1 MTAADTVHASAVA
14 VGDDGVLIRGRSGSG
29 KSALV
34 LGLLDR
40 DPDTTRLVA
49 DDRVILSRDGDRLV
63 ATPPPA
69 LAGKLEV
76 RGQGIVHVG
85 YLPTAA
91 ITLVV
96 DLLPAEDCPRLPEPA
111 DGSVTLLDVALP
123 RLALPIGAIDGP
135 ARVRFALRHRVGLPA
150 T

>member
-14 VGDDGVLIRGRSGSG
+14 IGGDGVLIRGRSGSG

-34 LGLLDR
+34 LSLLDR
-40 DPDTTRLVA
+40 DPDTARLVA
-49 DDRVILSRDGDRLV
+49 DDRVILSRDGDRLL

-76 RGQGIVHVG
+76 RGQGIVEVAH
-85 YLPTAA
+85 LPAAA
-91 ITLVV
+91 IALVV
-96 DLLPAEDCPRLPEPA
+96 DLLPAGDCPRLPEPA
-111 DGSVTLLDVALP
+111 DASVTLLDVTLP
-123 RLALPIGAIDGP
+123 RLALPIGAVDGP
-135 ARVRFALRHRVGLPA
+135 ARVRFALRYRVRPLA